1 MVQMVMVADVDG
13 GAVGDSGADGDVD
26 GGADG
31 DGADGDGG

>member
-1 MVQMVMVADVDG
+1 MVADVDG

-31 DGADGDGG
+31 ADGDGG